1 MPSWSLAFEG
11 ARRELGGL
19 TGASKGRRA
28 AWFGYFA
35 VREALSTLKLIP
47 FALRSA
53 SARSRLTKETKE
65 TEENSVALHSQI
77 KYGDGGP
84 RSLLDCYTP
93 TQASREGTRKKFPVM
108 IFVHGGV
115 WSSGELWHY
124 SSLGEDMAREGILV
138 FVVTY
143 NFYPDVLVDAQ
154 ISDIQDA
161 VAWVEDHCEDYGGDR
176 SNISLA
182 GHSSGAHLSMMATLA
197 RAGIGAPR
205 GGRPKPPAVRS
216 LILLAGVYD
225 IERHYEY
232 ERYRGVHALSAMAR
246 AHGGKANFARLSPAK
261 LLVSGGGERA
271 GSTPEEIREEIEAYE
286 RERAEM
292 RRADAPRSHPPA
304 TMADEDSKTAA
315 AGGAGALPPIY
326 LLSGLADDVVPH
338 YWSRELEQ
346 ILRERDGG
354 PGVHCTVYDNATH
367 LDFIAIGN
375 RGPQAK
381 ADILRIRSG
390 LLDILKS

>member
-65 TEENSVALHSQI
+65 NSVALHSQI

-93 TQASREGTRKKFPVM
+93 TQASQEGTRRKLPVM

-143 NFYPDVLVDAQ
+143 KFYPDVLVDAQ
-154 ISDIQDA
+154 IADIQDA
-161 VAWVEDHCEDYGGDR
+161 VAWVEDHCEDYGGGYFDVSR
-176 SNISLA
+176 RIHRKS
-182 GHSSGAHLSMMATLA
+182 
-197 RAGIGAPR
+197 
-205 GGRPKPPAVRS
+205 
-216 LILLAGVYD
+216 
-225 IERHYEY
+225 
-232 ERYRGVHALSAMAR
+232 
-246 AHGGKANFARLSPAK
+246 LSP
-261 LLVSGGGERA
+261 
-271 GSTPEEIREEIEAYE
+271 
-286 RERAEM
+286 
-292 RRADAPRSHPPA
+292 
-304 TMADEDSKTAA
+304 
-315 AGGAGALPPIY
+315 
-326 LLSGLADDVVPH
+326 
-338 YWSRELEQ
+338 
-346 ILRERDGG
+346 
-354 PGVHCTVYDNATH
+354 
-367 LDFIAIGN
+367 
-375 RGPQAK
+375 
-381 ADILRIRSG
+381 
-390 LLDILKS
+390 